1 MSVQAYQQAAARA
14 ESPRD
19 IEYRLFGQVTRALM
33 TAAETEALEIGA
45 RMDALDWNRRLWSV
59 LAADCASDGNQLPAP
74 LRANI
79 ISLSMWVNR
88 HTSAIMRNE
97 AEFGPLIDVNKMIM
111 QGLEPRGEAFAA
123 A

>member
-33 TAAETEALEIGA
+33 AASEAAASDIGA

-59 LAADCASDGNQLPAP
+59 LAADCASPGNQLPAQ

-79 ISLSMWVNR
+79 ISLSLWVNR

-97 AEFGPLIDVNKMIM
+97 ANFGPLIDVNKTMM
-111 QGLEPRGEAFAA
+111 QGLQPRAEAA
-123 A
+123 

>member
-14 ESPRD
+14 ESPRE

-33 TAAETEALEIGA
+33 AAAELEAGDIGA
-45 RMDALDWNRRLWSV
+45 RMDVLDWNRRLWST
-59 LAADCASDGNQLPAP
+59 LAADCARPSNQLPAP

-79 ISLSMWVNR
+79 ISLSLWVNR
-88 HTSAIMRNE
+88 HTSAIMRGDE
-97 AEFGPLIDVNKMIM
+97 GFGPLIDVNKLMM
-111 QGLEPRGEAFAA
+111 QGLEPKQASAA

>member
-1 MSVQAYQQAAARA
+1 MSVQAYQQAAQRA

-33 TAAETEALEIGA
+33 DAAEVESSQIGA

-59 LAADCASDGNQLPAP
+59 LSADCANPANQLPAQ

-97 AEFGPLIDVNKMIM
+97 AEFGPLIDVNKMMM
-111 QGLEPRGEAFAA
+111 QGLQPRAEAA
-123 A
+123 AA